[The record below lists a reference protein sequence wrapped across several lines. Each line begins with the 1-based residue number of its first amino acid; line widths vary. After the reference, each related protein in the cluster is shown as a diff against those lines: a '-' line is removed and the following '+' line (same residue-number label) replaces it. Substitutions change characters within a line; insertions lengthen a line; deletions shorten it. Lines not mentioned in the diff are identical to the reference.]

1 MAETSDIAISMLMV
15 GASLSMLLMGL
26 LISYYGSSKTRNV
39 GLIFLIVGAALIYYV
54 TTMAYDTVVFMNSIL
69 AFVGGMIG
77 GIVGI
82 ITVSYTH
89 LTLPTNSGV

>member
-1 MAETSDIAISMLMV
+1 MAETSDIAISMLMG

-82 ITVSYTH
+82 IIFLIAIIKS
-89 LTLPTNSGV
+89 

>member
-69 AFVGGMIG
+69 AFVGGMMG
-77 GIVGI
+77 GFVGI
-82 ITVSYTH
+82 IIFLIAIIKS
-89 LTLPTNSGV
+89 

>member
-26 LISYYGSSKTRNV
+26 LISYYGSSKTKNV

-82 ITVSYTH
+82 IIFLIAIIKS
-89 LTLPTNSGV
+89 

>member
-1 MAETSDIAISMLMV
+1 
-15 GASLSMLLMGL
+15 MGL

-82 ITVSYTH
+82 VIFLIAIIKS
-89 LTLPTNSGV
+89 

>member
-1 MAETSDIAISMLMV
+1 MAETSDIAISMLVV

-54 TTMAYDTVVFMNSIL
+54 TNMAYDTVVFMNSIL

-82 ITVSYTH
+82 VIFLIAIIKS
-89 LTLPTNSGV
+89 

>member
-26 LISYYGSSKTRNV
+26 LISYYGSNKTRNV

-69 AFVGGMIG
+69 AFIGGMIG

-82 ITVSYTH
+82 VIFLIAIIKS
-89 LTLPTNSGV
+89 